1 MVENT
6 HVKKIKPK
14 RKNHCIKLINT
25 FCHYYQKKILIIEW
39 KVQTYIKKKLT
50 SSRESTGVEKKTEI
64 N

>member
-39 KVQTYIKKKLT
+39 KVQSYIKKVNK
-50 SSRESTGVEKKTEI
+50 
-64 N
+64 